1 MLFSSAEFIFVFLPA
16 TLALFW
22 IARRINYSLSLA
34 VLAALSLVFYGYYKP
49 VYVFL
54 ILASIVW
61 NFALGR
67 RLRAEPSKLLL
78 ALAVAGN
85 LALLG
90 YFKYAGLTV
99 ATLAVVTSQALTL
112 PEIVLPLAI
121 SFFTFQQIA
130 YVVDS
135 YNGKTIQDDFLK
147 YALFVSFFPQLIA
160 GPIVKQQQVMGDINA
175 GRLGITMAGFAPGAT
190 LFLFGL
196 FKKVIVADHFAAI
209 ADPSFAAVA
218 AGQGLTTE
226 EAWLGLLAY
235 SLQIYFDFSAYS
247 DMAIGIGMIFGLS
260 LPVNF
265 NSPYKARSIID
276 FWRRWHMT
284 LSAFLRDYLYVP
296 LGGNRQG
303 PWRRHLNLMIVM
315 LLGGLWHGADWAFVL
330 WGGLHG
336 SYLIVNHGYRKLAEK
351 TALRAIAPAI
361 SFVAWPLTFL
371 AVALAWVP
379 FRANGLQWV
388 DYYRE
393 LFAFDFRG
401 YNGVA
406 AATIMAGLVL
416 AFFAPNLARIFG
428 LGANQGPLW
437 RPNVAWFG
445 AASALLCVTFFYVL
459 LGEAYEFIYFEF

>member
-1 MLFSSAEFIFVFLPA
+1 MLFSSAEFIFIFLPA

-22 IARRINYSLSLA
+22 VARRINYSLSLA
-34 VLAALSLVFYGYYKP
+34 VLAALSLVFYGYHKP

-54 ILASIVW
+54 ILTSIGW
-61 NFALGR
+61 NFVLGR
-67 RLRAEPSKLLL
+67 RLRAQPSKLLL

-99 ATLAVVTSQALTL
+99 ATLAVVTSQALSV
-112 PEIVLPLAI
+112 PQIVLPLAI

-147 YALFVSFFPQLIA
+147 YAVFVSFFPQLIA
-160 GPIVKQQQVMGDINA
+160 GPIVKQQHVMVDINA
-175 GRLGITMAGFAPGAT
+175 GRLKITMAGFAPGVT

-218 AGQGLTTE
+218 VGQALTTE

-336 SYLIVNHGYRKLAEK
+336 FYLIVNHGYRKLAE
-351 TALRAIAPAI
+351 TGALSGIAPLVSLI
-361 SFVAWPLTFL
+361 GWPLTFL

-379 FRANGLQWV
+379 FRANGLEWV
-388 DYYRE
+388 DYYGE
-393 LFAFDFRG
+393 LFAWDFRG

-406 AATIMAGLVL
+406 AGTILAGLAL

-428 LGANQGPLW
+428 LGANRSPLW
-437 RPNVAWFG
+437 RPDLAWFG
-445 AASALLCVTFFYVL
+445 AASAVLCVTFFYVL